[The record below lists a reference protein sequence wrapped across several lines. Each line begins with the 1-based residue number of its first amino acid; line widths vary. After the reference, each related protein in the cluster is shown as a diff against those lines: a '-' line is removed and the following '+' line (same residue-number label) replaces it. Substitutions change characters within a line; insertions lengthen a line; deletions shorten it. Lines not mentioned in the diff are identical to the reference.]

1 MKSVQFGATRFRIP
15 RIGLGTAAIG
25 RPGYIN
31 LGHDEDFANG
41 RDLESMHKR
50 THRLLSEAYRFGV
63 RYFDT
68 ARSYGEGERFLG
80 QWLEVLNSRDVLM
93 TGSKWGY
100 TYVADWKVDV
110 EKHEVK
116 DHSIELLNK
125 QWDESQVNLGPFL
138 SVYHIHSATLDTG
151 VLGNKDVLNRLYEIK
166 QKGIIIGLSVS
177 GERQGEVIE
186 KARGI
191 EVNGE
196 TLFESIQVTWNVFET
211 STSHQLR
218 LAAEQGMGIIIKE
231 SVANGRLTDRNKNES
246 DQEKLSVVK
255 SIATSHDVSLDAVA
269 MAYALAQPWNPIVLS
284 GASTSDQLL
293 SNLRADQVQL
303 SITDFNALNK
313 LSELPSE
320 YWKTRSQ
327 LVWN

>member
-41 RDLESMHKR
+41 RDLEAMHKR

-80 QWLEVLNSRDVLM
+80 QWLDDLNSRDVII

-110 EKHEVK
+110 DKHEVK
-116 DHSIELLNK
+116 DHSVELLNK
-125 QWDESQVNLGPFL
+125 QWEESQANMSYFL
-138 SVYHIHSATLDTG
+138 SIYHIHSATLETG
-151 VLGNKDVLNRLYEIK
+151 VLDNKAVLDRLYEIK
-166 QKGIIIGLSVS
+166 QKGILIGLSVS
-177 GERQGEVIE
+177 GAQQGEVIE
-186 KARGI
+186 KARKI
-191 EVNGE
+191 KVNGE
-196 TLFESIQVTWNVFET
+196 ALFESIQVTWNVFES
-211 STSHQLR
+211 STSEQLK
-218 LAAEQGMGIIIKE
+218 LAAEQGMGVIIKE
-231 SVANGRLTDRNKNES
+231 AVANGRLTDRNKENT
-246 DQEKLSVVK
+246 DQEKLKVIK
-255 SIATSHDVSLDAVA
+255 SIAISHDVGIDAIA

-303 SITDFNALNK
+303 SISDFNSLNQ
-313 LSELPSE
+313 LAETSTE
-320 YWKTRSQ
+320 YWDSRAA